1 MMSINGFYKCNT
13 CKACKHSTNVRTI
26 EIPHSTRKQTI
37 TKLETCNSTYCV
49 YCLICPCNLW
59 YIGST
64 IHTAKKR
71 VLEHMRAIKNEDRQ
85 YPVARH
91 FQEKHQSNPDQL
103 SFFVVDSIPI
113 TPRGGNREKILRRLE
128 SKYILDFDTMTPMG
142 HNKDEE
148 LHVHLGD

>member
-1 MMSINGFYKCNT
+1 MSIKGFYKCNS
-13 CKACKHSTNVRTI
+13 CKACKYSKNVHTI
-26 EIPHSTRKQTI
+26 EIPHSTRKYTI
-37 TKLETCNSTYCV
+37 AKRESCDSTYCI
-49 YCLICPCNLW
+49 YCLICPCGLW

-64 IHTAKKR
+64 IHMAKKR
-71 VLEHMRAIKNEDRQ
+71 VLEYMRAIKNGDIQ
-85 YPVARH
+85 YPVVRH
-91 FQEKHQSNPDQL
+91 FQEKHHSNPDLL

-113 TPRGGNREKILRRLE
+113 SYRGSNREKSLRRLE